1 MSVLVL
7 EIISNCEYSICYK
20 NFALNLAN
28 NISCKYFLVA
38 DKTGFR
44 TGPPMPA
51 CLLPGPTTYNKH
63 WQIWLFCIDC
73 FIKGHLNCPPDDRK
87 HFSSLIIS
95 LPYQYRSSH
104 GRSLSWTSS
113 VVHLYATCYRPLC
126 CHIWHFLQPNTWD
139 CNRCGKG
146 FAARMCP
153 SKQCIECVFSK
164 KWPQKLSLSHLT
176 LCPA

>member
-20 NFALNLAN
+20 NFAFNLAN
-28 NISCKYFLVA
+28 KKSCKCFLVA
-38 DKTGFR
+38 DKTGFC

-63 WQIWLFCIDC
+63 WKIWLFCIDC
-73 FIKGHLNCPPDDRK
+73 FIKGHLNRPPDDRK

-104 GRSLSWTSS
+104 RRSLSWTSS
-113 VVHLYATCYRPLC
+113 VVHLYATCHRP
-126 CHIWHFLQPNTWD
+126 P
-139 CNRCGKG
+139 
-146 FAARMCP
+146 
-153 SKQCIECVFSK
+153 V
-164 KWPQKLSLSHLT
+164 LSHLT
-176 LCPA
+176 LSPAKHMGLQPVWKRVCSQNVP